1 MQLFENDLS
10 LSNDVT
16 SDLFNL
22 NALSMNDAD
31 TLDLN
36 ELENDETDLS
46 ARWARL
52 AKKAAK
58 KKSKKDQDDDLVSF
72 IEDVE
77 LASKAECAAKAKEM
91 VTKVFQ
97 TAFDKNMTADQK
109 KAAITAVKNKYVPWL
124 KANCQK
130 TMNADEDLSFF
141 EDDLTELTTYIIR
154 RRTTPRVVYVRHDE
168 DESTELKETW

>member
-10 LSNDVT
+10 LTNDVT

-22 NALSMNDAD
+22 NALSKNDAD

-46 ARWARL
+46 ARWAKL

-72 IEDVE
+72 LEDVE
-77 LASKAECAAKAKEM
+77 LAS
-91 VTKVFQ
+91 
-97 TAFDKNMTADQK
+97 
-109 KAAITAVKNKYVPWL
+109 
-124 KANCQK
+124 
-130 TMNADEDLSFF
+130 
-141 EDDLTELTTYIIR
+141 
-154 RRTTPRVVYVRHDE
+154 
-168 DESTELKETW
+168 